1 MVNSLERRKLLLNK
15 VIKPF
20 MELGVSPSV
29 LLQNPDRKS

>member
-29 LLQNPDRKS
+29 SFIAKS